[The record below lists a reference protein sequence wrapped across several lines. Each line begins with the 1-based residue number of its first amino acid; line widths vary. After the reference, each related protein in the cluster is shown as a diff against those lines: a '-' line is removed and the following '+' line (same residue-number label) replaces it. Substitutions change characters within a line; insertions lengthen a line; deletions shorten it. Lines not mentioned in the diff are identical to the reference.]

1 MRKIRDEIEK
11 MIELLEEL
19 NHLVGDMGHVHS
31 EKELECLS
39 DKIIDCREAV
49 LFDMKLLQKRIS
61 EFL

>member
-1 MRKIRDEIEK
+1 MRKIRNEIEK

-19 NHLVGDMGHVHS
+19 NHLVGDLDHIHS